1 MYFCF
6 RNDAHTTGHTRS
18 SHPPLGDA
26 SSEGRS
32 FSVSFASQNA
42 LAFLLPISATVT
54 IHSDRSTFAWML
66 WSSDMF
72 SYASRAITSPTPS
85 CWWIFWQKA
94 HRNTPRFTLM
104 YFTGLRPHS
113 SHTLFS
119 FAAITFFSAT
129 CEFSSE

>member
-6 RNDAHTTGHTRS
+6 KNDAHTTRHALS
-18 SHPPLGDA
+18 SRLLLGDA

-42 LAFLLPISATVT
+42 LAFLLPISATMT
-54 IHSDRSTFAWML
+54 IHSDRSTLAWML
-66 WSSDMF
+66 WSSEMF
-72 SYASRAITSPTPS
+72 SYASCHLVSLTPS

-104 YFTGLRPHS
+104 YFTGPRPHS
-113 SHTLFS
+113 SHSLFS
-119 FAAITFFSAT
+119 FTAITFFSAT